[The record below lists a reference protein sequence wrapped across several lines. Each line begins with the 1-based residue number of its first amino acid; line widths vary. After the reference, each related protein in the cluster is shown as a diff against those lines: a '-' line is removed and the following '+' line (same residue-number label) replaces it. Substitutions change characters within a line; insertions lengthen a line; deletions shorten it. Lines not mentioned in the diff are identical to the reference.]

1 MESVNYLTPDNN
13 KEIKD
18 IDSFNNDEHQQNL
31 KIIEQL
37 KIEQKK
43 EDEDEII
50 KLNLLCDLD
59 LVDFWLKTEDFKIMK
74 KNGTTIIVSNSSYF
88 SSIVWLNWIQEK
100 QNSRKL
106 KDRSKYDDFDKLLN
120 DLLKNNVS
128 KEEAQTQ
135 LEKYCK
141 ENKLDFESI
150 IAWGGC
156 VIWEWDFSFVWIK
169 KVVWESWDII
179 EKNKLTIAHEGQ
191 HIKFNDY
198 CKEKWIEQNW
208 TLKLLN
214 EVIAHCMNTRDSN
227 WAIDFEKMYQIMK
240 GNENYLYVSWI
251 EDKTEYELLLKKII
265 DQVKKEM
272 VDKNIDSTMIYL
284 IEQNK

>member
-1 MESVNYLTPDNN
+1 MESVNNIISDGKKRESTDFFDNN
-13 KEIKD
+13 
-18 IDSFNNDEHQQNL
+18 EHQEKL
-31 KIIEQL
+31 EKIEQL
-37 KIEQKK
+37 KISQKK
-43 EDEDEII
+43 ENELEST
-50 KLNLLCDLD
+50 KLKILLSLE
-59 LVDFWLKTEDFKIMK
+59 DFWIKKEDFELINKDWTLVVI
-74 KNGTTIIVSNSSYF
+74 SDSSYF
-88 SSIVWLNWIQEK
+88 SSIVGLNWIQEK
-100 QNSRKL
+100 ENSRST
-106 KDRSKYDDFDKLLN
+106 KDRSKYDEFDNKMNDFLKSGISKN
-120 DLLKNNVS
+120 DAKTQMKKYSEENN
-128 KEEAQTQ
+128 
-135 LEKYCK
+135 
-141 ENKLDFESI
+141 LDFESMM
-150 IAWGGC
+150 AWWGC
-156 VIWEWDFSFVWIK
+156 VISEWDFSFVWIK

>member
-1 MESVNYLTPDNN
+1 MESVNNIISDGKKRESTDFLDNN
-13 KEIKD
+13 
-18 IDSFNNDEHQQNL
+18 EHQEKL
-31 KIIEQL
+31 EKIEQL
-37 KIEQKK
+37 KISQKK
-43 EDEDEII
+43 ENELEST
-50 KLNLLCDLD
+50 KLKILLSLE
-59 LVDFWLKTEDFKIMK
+59 DFWIKKEDFELINKDWTLVVI
-74 KNGTTIIVSNSSYF
+74 SDSSYF
-88 SSIVWLNWIQEK
+88 SSIVGLNWIQEK
-100 QNSRKL
+100 ENSRST
-106 KDRSKYDDFDKLLN
+106 KDRSKYDEFDNKMNDFLKSGISKN
-120 DLLKNNVS
+120 DAKTQMKKYSEENN
-128 KEEAQTQ
+128 
-135 LEKYCK
+135 
-141 ENKLDFESI
+141 LDFESM
-150 IAWGGC
+150 IAWWGC
-156 VIWEWDFSFVWIK
+156 VISELDFSFVWIK

-251 EDKTEYELLLKKII
+251 KDKTEYELLLKKII